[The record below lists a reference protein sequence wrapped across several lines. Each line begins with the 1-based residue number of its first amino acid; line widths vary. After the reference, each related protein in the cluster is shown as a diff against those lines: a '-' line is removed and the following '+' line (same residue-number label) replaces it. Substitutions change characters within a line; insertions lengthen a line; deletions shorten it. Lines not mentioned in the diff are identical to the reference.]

1 MKALSGS
8 ILIFSATVLFSIKT
22 LLATID
28 TKNYAD
34 YAPYEGFLFNGL
46 MIFLFIL
53 GIILIRLEFLAEQPS
68 EEKEKQTQ
76 N

>member
-28 TKNYAD
+28 IRRYIDCAP
-34 YAPYEGFLFNGL
+34 PYEGFLFNGF
-46 MIFLFIL
+46 MIFLFVL
-53 GIILIRLEFLAEQPS
+53 GIILIRLEFLAEQPP
-68 EEKEKQTQ
+68 EEKQTQ